1 MIWPKLS
8 DGARPF
14 YEALK
19 HIEFSPET
27 YSEILTLYAEMKPQ
41 NSSDLLHDVA
51 CKWLTSDDLWQHK
64 PNWKR
69 WIQER
74 STKKKLT
81 IAGILPLT
89 GSRYRAPE
97 LMPVIQMAIGD
108 IEKDTSILSNYELTP
123 VINDGQCKSDE
134 VMNGVLEVIMNQE
147 FKKSFVGILGKIIIR
162 QCLT

>member
-1 MIWPKLS
+1 MQKQCIYKLS
-8 DGARPF
+8 ISGSKSR
-14 YEALK
+14 ALEINRS
-19 HIEFSPET
+19 IEQLLET
-27 YSEILTLYAEMKPQ
+27 ILYFQ

-51 CKWLTSDDLWQHK
+51 CKWLTSDDLWQRK

-147 FKKSFVGILGKIIIR
+147 FKKSFVGILGKITIR